1 MKTPLKIAW
10 RWEGR
15 GASGVAGNKTARTTT
30 GRREGGG
37 GKKGA
42 TLEGGKIVLTT
53 EIDSEQPR

>member
-1 MKTPLKIAW
+1 M
-10 RWEGR
+10 
-15 GASGVAGNKTARTTT
+15 AGNKTARTTT